1 MKKVKG
7 CIVCNSEEFMEFLKG
22 CNNDLAEVFGL
33 AEESEESGESEGYKE
48 SLYSYRKVLSIADY
62 NDALDKAVL
71 LTILEDNP
79 KIDDDTLQVMADLAN
94 YLGVALFGQA
104 FIDSKDRKTEKE
116 EN

>member
-1 MKKVKG
+1 
-7 CIVCNSEEFMEFLKG
+7 MEFLKG

-33 AEESEESGESEGYKE
+33 AEESGESEDSEGYKK

-71 LTILEDNP
+71 LTILENNP
-79 KIDDDTLQVMADLAN
+79 KIEDDTLQVMAGLAN